1 MWCTDDAPSKH
12 HFKKIMRHQRNHYR
26 VYTSSGIKYLE
37 QVSVDFRKAPCL

>member
-1 MWCTDDAPSKH
+1 
-12 HFKKIMRHQRNHYR
+12 MRHQRNHYR